1 MLASKTKETIMN
13 VAKQEGEISKRR
25 FFLLKIF
32 KQIKNMKYLFLDVL
46 INSSSQVLMMGLSAY
61 MISVLCLSK
70 GKRNFIPWK
79 VIIPEFLKEIKVR
92 LVKYLSLIKKQ

>member
-32 KQIKNMKYLFLDVL
+32 KQIKNMKYLFQDVL
-46 INSSSQVLMMGLSAY
+46 INSFLQVLMMDLSVF
-61 MISVLCLSK
+61 MILVLCSSK
-70 GKRNFIPWK
+70 GKMNFT
-79 VIIPEFLKEIKVR
+79 L
-92 LVKYLSLIKKQ
+92 